1 MAVQISVLGLGQ
13 VGTSIGLALAD
24 HKEKVTRV
32 GNDRDPGVMG
42 KALKMGAF
50 DRTTL
55 SLPSAVEKADVV
67 VLALPVDEIYD
78 VLKVIAPDLREGAV
92 VVDTSSVK
100 VEIGEWAKQLLPE
113 NRFFVTMTPTIN
125 PAYLQEQAVGLE
137 AAHADLFK
145 NSLMIITSPP
155 GTDADAL
162 KLAADLTALLGAQ
175 PFFADAYESDGL
187 LAGSAL
193 LPRLAAT
200 ALLHAVIGQPGWQEG
215 RKLAGKTFAQ
225 ATLPALELDSAGAP
239 GKEALLNRQNALR
252 VLQNYINELAL
263 LRQLIEEGDE
273 ELLGK
278 HIEQALQQR
287 DLWLK
292 QRQAADW
299 EQKPKAEL
307 PTARDL
313 IGGLFL
319 GHFRKPN
326 EKK

>member
-1 MAVQISVLGLGQ
+1 MAVQISVIGLGQ
-13 VGTSIGLALAD
+13 VGTSIGLALAA

-32 GNDRDPGVMG
+32 GNDRDPAVMG
-42 KALKMGAF
+42 KAQKMGAF

-55 SLPSAVEKADVV
+55 SLPAAVDKADVV
-67 VLALPVDEIYD
+67 VLALPADEVYD
-78 VLKVIAPDLREGAV
+78 VLKVIAPELREGAV
-92 VVDTSSVK
+92 VVDTSATK
-100 VEIGEWAKQLLPE
+100 VIVAEWAKELLPE

-125 PAYLQEQAVGLE
+125 PAYLQEQAVGVE

-145 NSLMIITSPP
+145 NSLMVITSPP

-193 LPRLAAT
+193 LPRLAAA
-200 ALLHAVIGQPGWQEG
+200 ALLHAVTGQPGWQEG

-239 GKEALLNRQNALR
+239 GKEALLNRENTLR
-252 VLQNYINELAL
+252 VLDNLINELSL
-263 LRQLIEEGDE
+263 LRQLIEENDGD
-273 ELLGK
+273 LLAR
-278 HIEQALQQR
+278 HIERALQQR
-287 DLWLK
+287 ELWLK

-299 EQKPKAEL
+299 EQKPKTEM

-319 GHFRKPN
+319 GRYKRPT

>member
-24 HKEKVTRV
+24 HKEKVVRV

-42 KALKMGAF
+42 KAQKLGAF

-55 SLPSAVEKADVV
+55 SLPSAVDKADVV
-67 VLALPVDEIYD
+67 VLALPVDEIHD
-78 VLKVIAPDLREGAV
+78 VLKIIAPELREGAV

-100 VEIGEWAKQLLPE
+100 VKVSEWAKELLPE
-113 NRFFVTMTPTIN
+113 NRFFVTMTPTLN
-125 PAYLQEQAVGLE
+125 PLYLQEQAAGVE

-145 NSLMIITSPP
+145 NSLMVITSPS

-162 KLAADLTALLGAQ
+162 KLAADLTTLLGAQ

-193 LPRLAAT
+193 LPRLAAA
-200 ALLHAVIGQPGWQEG
+200 ALLQAVIGQPGWKEG
-215 RKLAGKTFAQ
+215 RKLAGKTFAR
-225 ATLPALELDSAGAP
+225 ATLPALELESAGAP
-239 GKEALLNRQNALR
+239 GMEALLNRENALR
-252 VLQNYINELAL
+252 VLDNYINELSL
-263 LRQLIEEGDE
+263 LRQLIEENDE

-278 HIEQALQQR
+278 HIDDALAQR
-287 DLWLK
+287 ELWLK

-299 EQKPKAEL
+299 EQKPKTEL

-319 GHFRKPN
+319 GRYRKPT

>member
-1 MAVQISVLGLGQ
+1 
-13 VGTSIGLALAD
+13 
-24 HKEKVTRV
+24 
-32 GNDRDPGVMG
+32 MG
-42 KALKMGAF
+42 KAQKLGAF

-78 VLKVIAPDLREGAV
+78 VLKIIAPELREGAV

-100 VEIGEWAKQLLPE
+100 VKVSEWAKELLPE
-113 NRFFVTMTPTIN
+113 NRFFVTMTPTLN
-125 PAYLQEQAVGLE
+125 PLYLQEQAAGVDL
-137 AAHADLFK
+137 AHADLFK
-145 NSLMIITSPP
+145 NSLMVITSPS

-193 LPRLAAT
+193 LPRLAA
-200 ALLHAVIGQPGWQEG
+200 ASLLHAVIGQPGWQEG

-225 ATLPALELDSAGAP
+225 ATLPALELESAGAP
-239 GKEALLNRQNALR
+239 GKEALLNRENALR
-252 VLQNYINELAL
+252 VLDNYINELSL
-263 LRQLIEEGDE
+263 LRQLIEENNE
-273 ELLGK
+273 EMLGK
-278 HIEQALQQR
+278 HIEHALAQR
-287 DLWLK
+287 ELWLK
-292 QRQAADW
+292 QRHAADW

-307 PTARDL
+307 PSARDL
-313 IGGLFL
+313 IGGLFM
-319 GHFRKPN
+319 GRFRKPT